1 METKPVYKS
10 FNSNKSLEELLY
22 CISNDSQRLT
32 ELKIELQFYATLID
46 KPIFIK
52 NVMNLFEKLS
62 ELKNRIIQL
71 EKTRIKVLIKIKS
84 HINLISNKIACQD
97 TVYDTFFMDAYNQLE
112 KEIFNFDN
120 EIFNFKRRYYEYIE
134 GVIIQ

>member
-97 TVYDTFFMDAYNQLE
+97 TVYDSFFMDAYNQLE

>member
-1 METKPVYKS
+1 METKRVYKS

-22 CISNDSQRLT
+22 GISNDSQRLT
-32 ELKIELQFYATLID
+32 ELKIELQYYATLID

-71 EKTRIKVLIKIKS
+71 ENTRIKLLIKIKS

-97 TVYDTFFMDAYNQLE
+97 TVYDIFFMDAYNQLE

-120 EIFNFKRRYYEYIE
+120 EIINFRRRYYEYIE